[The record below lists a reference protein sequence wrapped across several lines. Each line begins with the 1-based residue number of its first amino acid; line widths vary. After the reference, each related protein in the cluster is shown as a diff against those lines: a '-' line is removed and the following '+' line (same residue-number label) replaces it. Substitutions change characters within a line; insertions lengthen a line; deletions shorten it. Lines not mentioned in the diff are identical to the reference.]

1 MAKNSITDYDNTSGN
16 NTDVQSVDIS
26 EGCSPSGINNAIR
39 EVMADLADVNDGTVA
54 LTSPQAANMTVTGTV
69 TTDTIAEN
77 TSAAGVTIDGVLL
90 KDGGVGSA
98 TAAIAAYLS
107 SINGGQIGGNRN
119 LIINGAM
126 QVAQRGT
133 QTGITSA
140 YTACD
145 RWQFVRSG
153 ATIVDASQSTDVPSG
168 EGFSKSLKIDVTTA
182 DSSVAAGDFAH
193 VRTRFE
199 GQDLQQLRKGTNS
212 AKSLTLSFWVK
223 SAKTGTHIVELYDL
237 DNTRQVSKS
246 YSIAS
251 ANTWQNVTLQFPADT
266 SGAFDDDNAASL
278 QVAWWLLAG
287 SDFSSGTLN
296 TSWASSTD
304 ANRIVGQVN
313 VMDDAANNFYLTGIQ
328 LEVGEQATPFEHRSY
343 GDEWQR
349 CRRYFQAFSM
359 AFITRSDGT
368 FVAGHEVNMRTSPST
383 TSLGDT
389 FSTSY
394 SVNSQLGSTGSYQV
408 NGSGTGTGNSSGS
421 INATLDAEL

>member
-1 MAKNSITDYDNTSGN
+1 MSKAAELAALIGS
-16 NTDVQSVDIS
+16 QSS
-26 EGCSPSGINNAIR
+26 
-39 EVMADLADVNDGTVA
+39 
-54 LTSPQAANMTVTGTV
+54 
-69 TTDTIAEN
+69 
-77 TSAAGVTIDGVLL
+77 
-90 KDGGVGSA
+90 
-98 TAAIAAYLS
+98 LS
-107 SINGGQIGGNRN
+107 NRN

-153 ATIVDASQSTDVPSG
+153 AAIVDASQSTDVPSG

-182 DSSVAAGDFAH
+182 DSSVAASDFAH

-199 GQDLQQLRKGTNS
+199 GQDLQQLGKGTNS

-246 YSIAS
+246 YSITS

-313 VMDDAANNFYLTGIQ
+313 VMDDAANNFYITGVQ
-328 LEVGEQATPFEHRSY
+328 LELGEQATPFEHRSY
-343 GDEWQR
+343 GDELARCQR
-349 CRRYFQAFSM
+349 YYYQY
-359 AFITRSDGT
+359 D
-368 FVAGHEVNMRTSPST
+368 
-383 TSLGDT
+383 DT
-389 FSTSY
+389 VEGGGLS
-394 SVNSQLGSTGSYQV
+394 GSTASLDSCVGIYHTFPVTMRADPTLTLQGNTGRGGATTRGERLRPQHFV
-408 NGSGTGTGNSSGS
+408 WGRIKTGSGTASAYAFATGGFKV
-421 INATLDAEL
+421 DAEL

>member
-1 MAKNSITDYDNTSGN
+1 MSKAAELAALIGS
-16 NTDVQSVDIS
+16 QSS
-26 EGCSPSGINNAIR
+26 
-39 EVMADLADVNDGTVA
+39 
-54 LTSPQAANMTVTGTV
+54 
-69 TTDTIAEN
+69 
-77 TSAAGVTIDGVLL
+77 
-90 KDGGVGSA
+90 
-98 TAAIAAYLS
+98 LS
-107 SINGGQIGGNRN
+107 NRN

-153 ATIVDASQSTDVPSG
+153 AAIVDASQSTDVPSG

-182 DSSVAAGDFAH
+182 DSSVAASDFAH

-199 GQDLQQLRKGTNS
+199 GQDLQQLGKGTNS

-246 YSIAS
+246 YSITS

-313 VMDDAANNFYLTGIQ
+313 VVDDAANNFYLTGVQ
-328 LEVGEQATPFEHRSY
+328 LELGEQATPFEHRSF
-343 GDEWQR
+343 GDELARCQR
-349 CRRYFQAFSM
+349 YCNALLEY
-359 AFITRSDGT
+359 GT
-368 FVAGHEVNMRTSPST
+368 
-383 TSLGDT
+383 GDT
-389 FSTSY
+389 GSNRCYNADYAGNNGFVTMSYPKMREKPDLTYSIANGTISSDFSSNGY
-394 SVNSQLGSTGSYQV
+394 IQLM
-408 NGSGTGTGNSSGS
+408 
-421 INATLDAEL
+421 DAGDSNFYIYDVIAESEL